1 MTVTLV
7 IGTQW
12 GDEGKG
18 KVVDYYSKDADYVVR
33 FQGGNNAGHTIKV
46 GEDVYKLHIVPS
58 GVIQGKTGII
68 GNGVVIDPE
77 ILIKEIDELTEK
89 GKKPK
94 LLISDRANIIMPYH
108 KILDGAEEESLGD
121 KKIGTTKRGIGPC
134 YSDKVARNGIRAIDL
149 TKKETLQRLLN
160 RILPMKQKILD
171 IYDIKT
177 KLDAKEILDTYS
189 GYGERL
195 KEYITMTH
203 IELNNAIQK
212 KKNILLEGA
221 QGTMLDVDFGTYP
234 YTTSSNTIA
243 GGSTTGAGIGPWCI
257 DEIIGIVKAYTT
269 RVGEGPFPTE
279 LLDKTGQH
287 LQQVGHEYGTTTS
300 RPRRCGWLDLVIVK
314 HSSVISGLTKLAIT
328 KLDVLNGLS
337 QVYICTQYT
346 FEGKRIDYFPANI
359 EDVAACKPVYR
370 EFKGWEMMDS
380 KVTAFSEL
388 PKEAQVYLKFI
399 EKEVGVSIQLI
410 SIGPGRAETIEVP
423 LKQVL
428 LPQAQSESNAG
439 MNYMQRE
446 GN

>member
-18 KVVDYYSKDADYVVR
+18 KVVDYYAKDADYVVR

-46 GEDVYKLHIVPS
+46 GDDVYKLHVVPS

-77 ILIKEIDELTEK
+77 VLLKEIDELTEK

-108 KILDGAEEESLGD
+108 KILDGAEEDSLGD

-134 YSDKVARNGIRAIDL
+134 YSDKAARNGIRTIDL
-149 TKKETLQRLLN
+149 TKKETLQRLLV
-160 RILPMKQKILD
+160 RILPIKQKLLD
-171 IYDIKT
+171 IYEIKT
-177 KLDAKEILDTYS
+177 KLDAKEILETYS
-189 GYGERL
+189 AYGTRL
-195 KEYITMTH
+195 KDYITATH
-203 IELNNAIQK
+203 IELNTAIQK

-243 GGSTTGAGIGPWCI
+243 GGCTIGAGIGPRYI
-257 DEIIGIVKAYTT
+257 DDIIGIVKAYTT

-314 HSSVISGLTKLAIT
+314 HAANISGLTKLAIT

-337 QVYICTQYT
+337 MVYICTQYT

-359 EDVAACKPVYR
+359 EDVADCNPVYK
-370 EFKGWEMMDS
+370 EFKGWETIDA
-380 KVTAFSEL
+380 KTTTFQEL
-388 PKEAQVYLKFI
+388 PKDAQLYLKFI
-399 EKEVGVSIQLI
+399 EKEVGVPIQLV
-410 SIGPGRAETIEVP
+410 SIGPGRTETIEMIP
-423 LKQVL
+423 KQVL
-428 LPQAQSESNAG
+428 PPQAPSESSVG
-439 MNYMQRE
+439 TS
-446 GN
+446 